1 MLIFALLN
9 YVTVLIIAFSKKSM
23 CSAIKSAVRI
33 KYTKIRAKKG
43 QKAREKRLFMRE
55 REEEK
60 KDYVEQKKRREYEGE
75 REEERTE

>member
-33 KYTKIRAKKG
+33 KKYKNKSKKG
-43 QKAREKRLFMRE
+43 TTSKRKEAVYERE
-55 REEEK
+55 R
-60 KDYVEQKKRREYEGE
+60 
-75 REEERTE
+75 

>member
-9 YVTVLIIAFSKKSM
+9 YVTVLIIALSKTSM

-55 REEEK
+55 RERGREK
-60 KDYVEQKKRREYEGE
+60 RLC
-75 REEERTE
+75 

>member
-33 KYTKIRAKKG
+33 KYTKISAKKG
-43 QKAREKRLFMRE
+43 QKAREKRLFNVYERE
-55 REEEK
+55 RGREK
-60 KDYVEQKKRREYEGE
+60 RLC
-75 REEERTE
+75 

>member
-1 MLIFALLN
+1 
-9 YVTVLIIAFSKKSM
+9 M

-55 REEEK
+55 RERERGREK
-60 KDYVEQKKRREYEGE
+60 RLC
-75 REEERTE
+75 